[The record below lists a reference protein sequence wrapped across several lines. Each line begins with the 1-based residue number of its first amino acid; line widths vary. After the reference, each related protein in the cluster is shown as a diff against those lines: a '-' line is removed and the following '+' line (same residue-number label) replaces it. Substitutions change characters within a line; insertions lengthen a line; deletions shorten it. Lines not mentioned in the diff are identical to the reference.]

1 MPDPGRIAGAII
13 IPNAVQVRL
22 IWNLANGKQVFNVL
36 HGQVAAG
43 FNATSAVAE
52 AVRAAV
58 AGSGQWT
65 AWAAFLHTT
74 VALAGVDLRDLRS
87 ANQPL
92 AESTGGAVA
101 GTGAGAA
108 LPPGVALV
116 LTLRTNQSG
125 RAFRGRVYLPGLD
138 SGALTAGTGAFSAA
152 AQTAA
157 INFLTEVQGAMNA
170 NGMTLSIAQPARQQ
184 YTGKTGAN
192 HLGRAANIVNVTS
205 IVSRINAAGSQRRR
219 S

>member
-1 MPDPGRIAGAII
+1 MPDPGRVPGAVI

-43 FNATSAVAE
+43 FNATAAVAE

-74 VALAGVDLRDLRS
+74 VGFAGIDLRDLRS
-87 ANQPL
+87 GNQPL
-92 AESTGGAVA
+92 VESTGGAVD

-108 LPPGVALV
+108 LPPGVAMV
-116 LTLRTNQSG
+116 ITLRTNQSG
-125 RAFRGRVYLPGLD
+125 RGFRGRVYLPGLD
-138 SGALTAGTGAFSAA
+138 SGALTPGTGAFSAA

-157 INFLTEVQGAMNA
+157 VNFLTEVQTAMNA

-184 YTGKTGAN
+184 YVGKTGAN
-192 HLGRAANIVNVTS
+192 HLARAANIVNVTS

-219 S
+219 T